1 MSDALITRVRGG
13 LIAIVIAVL
22 ALGTYAVYEHG
33 QARRLSAENQQ
44 VASALHNTQG
54 ELDSLNSKITAL
66 TEQEQARRADEARAA
81 AARQSAAHSQAA
93 RAHVRKDD
101 PRWKQFQ
108 QRLDENGQAIESTRQ
123 DLASAKTELSGSIA
137 RTHDELVLLQKKGE
151 RNYYEFD
158 LSKTKQFAAKG
169 PVGIKLRKVN
179 TKHQFADLDLMVD
192 DVDLQKKHVN
202 LYEPVVF
209 YASDSGVP
217 IELVINGISKDHI
230 RGYVSEPK
238 YKRSELTAQA
248 NDNAASGGAADAGS
262 APPQRH
268 RLQLPK

>member
-1 MSDALITRVRGG
+1 MDALTSKARGG
-13 LIAIVIAVL
+13 LIAAVIAVV
-22 ALGTYAVYEHG
+22 ALGGYAGYEHQ
-33 QARRLSAENQQ
+33 QASRLSAENQQ
-44 VASALHNTQG
+44 VATTLRGTQG
-54 ELDSLNSKITAL
+54 QLDNLNAKITAL
-66 TEQEQARRADEARAA
+66 SEQEQARRAEEARAA
-81 AARQSAAHSQAA
+81 AARQSAVRTQAA
-93 RAHVRKDD
+93 RARVRKDD

-108 QRLDENGQAIESTRQ
+108 QRLDENGQAIDSTRQ
-123 DLASAKTELSGSIA
+123 DLANAKTELSGSIA

-158 LSKTKQFAAKG
+158 LSKAKQFAAKG

-209 YASDSGVP
+209 YSADSGVP
-217 IELVINGISKDHI
+217 VELVINGISKDHI

-248 NDNAASGGAADAGS
+248 STNANVAPNSSD
-262 APPQRH
+262 APPQR
-268 RLQLPK
+268 RKLQLPK